1 MARSD
6 PPDVPG
12 AWPRLIIR
20 YRAARRFED
29 QLYLTVMVTLVED
42 QKLNQEDGMV
52 GVKVHFSM

>member
-42 QKLNQEDGMV
+42 QEL
-52 GVKVHFSM
+52 